1 MNRKLVRTGDGS
13 HTLFVPELGEHY
25 HSIHG
30 AVQESEHIYIRSGFL
45 YSEKD
50 PVRVLEYGMGTGLN
64 VLLTYIHASRTGRKV
79 HYHTV
84 EKYPVTSAEKNLLNL
99 SELSGCDDPAIFDRI
114 HGCAWNAEVKLSDNF
129 SLYKE
134 QADFRLAAPG
144 SGYDVIYFDA
154 FAPEAQPDLWSAE
167 MFTRVFALAAPGAV
181 LTTYS
186 ARGQVRRHLNAA
198 GFTTE
203 KLPGPPGKRE
213 ITRAVKNFS

>member
-13 HTLFVPELGEHY
+13 HTIFVPELGEHY

-30 AVQESEHIYIRSGFL
+30 ALQESEHIYIRAGFL

-64 VLLTYIHASRTGRKV
+64 VLLTCIHALRTGRKV
-79 HYHTV
+79 YYHTV
-84 EKYPVTSAEKNLLNL
+84 EKYPVTNAEKDMLNL
-99 SELSGCDDPAIFDRI
+99 SQLSGCADPAIFDKI
-114 HGCAWNAEVKLSDNF
+114 HTCAWDREVRLSPDF
-129 SLYKE
+129 SLFKE
-134 QADFRLAAPG
+134 KADFMEAAPG

-154 FAPEAQPDLWSAE
+154 FAPEVQPDLWSAE
-167 MFTRVFALAAPGAV
+167 MFSRIFASAAPGAV

-186 ARGQVRRHLNAA
+186 ARGQVRRNMNAA
-198 GFTTE
+198 GFRTE